1 MFEELDVLSEG
12 LEVSGAKVSL
22 MEVSKRFFLIKTTR
36 IFLTELFSVLIFKKT
51 WIRAPDPDS
60 TKRLDLDL
68 HSVNQKDCNAGSQKS
83 KAYPGD
89 HRGILEKNQK

>member
-12 LEVSGAKVSL
+12 LEVSGAKESL
-22 MEVSKRFFLIKTTR
+22 MEVSKRFLIKPTR

-60 TKRLDLDL
+60 AKRLDLACIQL
-68 HSVNQKDCNAGSQKS
+68 IRRTAVQVVKSQKHILGTKEENQK
-83 KAYPGD
+83 
-89 HRGILEKNQK
+89 